1 MADPDPK
8 IEQLKKLQKWRVRED
23 PDLSLGFIERQF
35 KVQIERPYKQLQ
47 SLVELWIELLPP
59 DMVEHTRLDSL
70 ARSVLTVSV
79 DSSAR
84 LYELDRLLRSGLE
97 QQLIK
102 GHKGPAF
109 RRVKL
114 IVGRIG

>member
-1 MADPDPK
+1 M
-8 IEQLKKLQKWRVRED
+8 
-23 PDLSLGFIERQF
+23 
-35 KVQIERPYKQLQ
+35 
-47 SLVELWIELLPP
+47 ELWTELLP
-59 DMVEHTRLDSL
+59 DEIIEHTRLDSL

-97 QQLIK
+97 KQLITA
-102 GHKGPAF
+102 HKGPAF

-114 IVGRIG
+114 IVGQIS